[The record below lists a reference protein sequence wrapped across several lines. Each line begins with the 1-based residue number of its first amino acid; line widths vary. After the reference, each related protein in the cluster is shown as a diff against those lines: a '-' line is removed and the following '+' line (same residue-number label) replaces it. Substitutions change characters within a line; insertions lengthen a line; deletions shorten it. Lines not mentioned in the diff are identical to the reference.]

1 MSHNRIASASRIKRV
16 LIWLACSIVLIAA
29 VLFGWLAYHI
39 DKPWREGVQEI
50 GSNCTRSFAASP
62 LTAHGAT
69 ISVNARPKACGY
81 RFAVQRETGSIGH
94 YALEIEKGTL
104 DAGEMQVS
112 VIAYDGQRKLDRI
125 HKRLKAPADLAGLS
139 LPLDVPASARL
150 IELSFGG
157 HPGARFSVEGVRLVT
172 HARSASTRG
181 SGIALYDEAMQVIA
195 DNAYYARQLPADFR
209 ERWRPAANATPG
221 EARSAIKQV
230 LRALGDGHSFMMD
243 PARQAEE
250 PDFAR
255 ASFVAPQWEMLEPG
269 IGYLVIPGTRAGD
282 RALRVRYREAVLD
295 ALRAGSAQGVHGW
308 VVDLRD
314 NGGGT
319 MWPMLAGLEPLLR
332 GQTPG
337 YFLRI
342 DGSRDAWPNNTTA
355 ASARVPDLGQVPVA
369 VLTSRRTGS
378 SGEAMVVAFRGRAHT
393 RSFGAPTFG
402 VATANAG
409 HRLADGTVLQ
419 LTGSLFVDR
428 SGRGDGRSLVPD
440 EPVRELGVGDSTLQ
454 AAVEWLREQR

>member
-1 MSHNRIASASRIKRV
+1 MSNNRNASAPRFKRI
-16 LIWLACSIVLIAA
+16 LIWLACSVAIIAA
-29 VLFGWLAYHI
+29 ALFGWLVYHI
-39 DKPWREGVQEI
+39 DKPWREGVQDI

-69 ISVNARPKACGY
+69 ISVDARPKACGY
-81 RFAVQRETGSIGH
+81 RFAVQRETGTVGH
-94 YALEIEKGTL
+94 YTLEMEKGTL
-104 DAGEMQVS
+104 DAGDMQVS
-112 VIAYDGQRKLDRI
+112 MIAYDGQRKLDRI
-125 HKRLKAPADLAGLS
+125 QRNFQAPTDLSGLS

-157 HPGARFSVEGVRLVT
+157 HQGARFSVEGVRLIP
-172 HARSASTRG
+172 HARSASTG
-181 SGIALYDEAMQVIA
+181 VSGIALYDEAMQVIA

-209 ERWRPAANATPG
+209 ERWRPAATATPG

-230 LRALGDGHSFMMD
+230 LRALGDGHSFLMD
-243 PARQAEE
+243 PARLANE
-250 PDFAR
+250 PRVAR

-269 IGYLVIPGTRAGD
+269 IGYLAIPGIRAGD
-282 RALRVRYREAVLD
+282 DALRVRYRDAVLD

-337 YFLRI
+337 YFQRP
-342 DGSRDAWPNNTTA
+342 DGSRDAWPNNTTK
-355 ASARVPDLGQVPVA
+355 ASATAPDLGQVPVA
-369 VLTSRRTGS
+369 VLTSGRTGS

-402 VATANAG
+402 VPTANTG

-428 SGRGDGRSLVPD
+428 NGKGDGKSLVPD
-440 EPVRELGVGDSTLQ
+440 EPVRELGVADRTRQ
-454 AAVEWLREQR
+454 AALEWLRQQG